1 MARSSEASGSSAQE
15 GEGAVVPSEND
26 VALNQL
32 QMVAYG
38 LNPYDSAVEGH
49 KYGLPN
55 LPIPSQMHMKHRY
68 DSVVSQITRLLMQDG
83 KLSKAQRVRLNP
95 LTYRPAIPGTD
106 NLFLSLH

>member
-1 MARSSEASGSSAQE
+1 MLRPSESKEPAAE
-15 GEGAVVPSEND
+15 AGESESGAVTKSENE

-68 DSVVSQITRLLMQDG
+68 DAVVSQVTRLLMQDG
-83 KLSKAQRVRLNP
+83 KLSKAQRVSGR
-95 LTYRPAIPGTD
+95 
-106 NLFLSLH
+106 